1 MADMASNRHDR
12 LVGDLR
18 LGQLCDDVVP
28 EIVKPQTGERTLD
41 LLNVGPQPLSMHV
54 FPGLAETCTLCSL
67 WSGRLCTILQ
77 GSVIAS

>member
-54 FPGLAETCTLCSL
+54 FPGLCNL
-67 WSGRLCTILQ
+67 LQ
-77 GSVIAS
+77 HWIALVKLRKPS